1 MPWSFYNN
9 IIIGKTHIKFYLE
22 LARRIKGDGQ
32 GKERSKISL
41 YEFLNVAF
49 LPLYLY
55 AMELSFAL
63 RKGVEVR
70 KIEAITNI
78 QNCITASLFRTVK
91 DSIRHDKYG
100 YIQSS
105 TVKCVKYFT
114 INIGSE
120 KTRHNPQGISTIYP
134 VYFSRESLRNLA

>member
-1 MPWSFYNN
+1 M
-9 IIIGKTHIKFYLE
+9 
-22 LARRIKGDGQ
+22 ARRIKGDGQ
-32 GKERSKISL
+32 GKERSKILL

-78 QNCITASLFRTVK
+78 QNCITVNTDTEQSHPTTL
-91 DSIRHDKYG
+91 DS
-100 YIQSS
+100 SS
-105 TVKCVKYFT
+105 
-114 INIGSE
+114 I
-120 KTRHNPQGISTIYP
+120 
-134 VYFSRESLRNLA
+134 

>member
-1 MPWSFYNN
+1 M
-9 IIIGKTHIKFYLE
+9 
-22 LARRIKGDGQ
+22 ARRIKGDGQ

-63 RKGVEVR
+63 RKGIEVR
-70 KIEAITNI
+70 KTEAITNI
-78 QNCITASLFRTVK
+78 QNCITAGRFRTFK

-100 YIQSS
+100 YIQKFNCK
-105 TVKCVKYFT
+105 VRKYFT

-134 VYFSRESLRNLA
+134 VYFNRETLRNIA

>member
-1 MPWSFYNN
+1 M
-9 IIIGKTHIKFYLE
+9 GKGK
-22 LARRIKGDGQ
+22 KGV
-32 GKERSKISL
+32 KYRYTNS
-41 YEFLNVAF
+41 LNVAF
-49 LPLYLY
+49 FPLYLY

-70 KIEAITNI
+70 NTEAITNI
-78 QNCITASLFRTVK
+78 QNCITAGHFRTVK

-100 YIQSS
+100 YIQKFNCK
-105 TVKCVKYFT
+105 VREYFT

-134 VYFSRESLRNLA
+134 VYFSRETLRNIA